1 METTDRLV
9 PWLLIAALVAGVSGD
24 LLLNTPVWGIG
35 FSAWGIVLLGLLLA
49 LERMEGAFP
58 PFDVLAVGV
67 LGGLCALCLAWRD
80 SASLSFANV
89 LAFFFAAGL
98 MTLRAR
104 PLTRAPIAL
113 ILQGFILHGLHAAAG
128 LPMLGLKDLPAWRRS
143 HPSGPVRILPL
154 LRGIFLAL
162 PFLIFFGA
170 LLAAADASF
179 QFLLEQMFDIP
190 EILRHLFVAGFFC
203 WLVGGVLRGRHC
215 ASEVPL
221 PGERPKFL
229 HVGTTESAIVLG
241 ALNILFGLFVVL
253 QLPYF
258 FGGHQTVLGTPSLT
272 YAEYARRGFFEL
284 IGVVGFAIPLLLL
297 VEWLSFRQGSAP
309 MFRVLG
315 GMMVVLLGSIMASA
329 LWRLWLYVERFGLTE
344 ARLNAVA
351 VLAWLALVLLWFC
364 ATVLAGRRERFT
376 YGAIIAGYVLL
387 LLLNAGNPGAI
398 VARTNIARA
407 SAGVPFDARYN
418 VTLGADAVPDL
429 VAGLGALPEAE
440 RDEVS
445 WELLTRYGSGGYAF
459 SRGWNAGS
467 ARAYRRVETE
477 KDELR
482 SHLIPR
488 KTLSIQARAGCV
500 KQLPVSPVQ

>member
-1 METTDRLV
+1 METEDRLI

-35 FSAWGIVLLGLLLA
+35 FSAWGIVLLALLLA
-49 LERMEGAFP
+49 LERMKGAFP
-58 PFDVLAVGV
+58 PPDLLAVGV

-89 LAFFFAAGL
+89 LAFFFAAGV

-104 PLTRAPIAL
+104 PLSRAPIAL
-113 ILQGFILHGLHAAAG
+113 YLQGFILHGLHAAAG

-154 LRGIFLAL
+154 FRGTLLAL
-162 PFLIFFGA
+162 PLLVFFGA

-179 QFLLEQMFDIP
+179 QFLLEQILDIP
-190 EILRHLFVAGFFC
+190 EIIRHVFVAGFFC

-297 VEWLSFRQGSAP
+297 VEWLSFREGNARL
-309 MFRVLG
+309 FRVLG
-315 GMMVVLLGSIMASA
+315 GTMVVLLGSIMASA
-329 LWRLWLYVERFGLTE
+329 VWRLWLYVERFGLTE
-344 ARLNAVA
+344 ARLNASA
-351 VLAWLALVLLWFC
+351 VLAWLGVVLLWFC

-376 YGAIIAGYVLL
+376 YGAVIAGYAVLL
-387 LLLNAGNPGAI
+387 FLNLGNPGAI

-429 VAGLGALPEAE
+429 VARLGALQEAE

-445 WELLTRYGSGGYAF
+445 WELLSRYGQGGYTF
-459 SRGWNAGS
+459 SRGWNAGL
-467 ARAYRRVETE
+467 ARAYSCVEAE
-477 KDELR
+477 KDWLR
-482 SHLIPR
+482 SFLVPR
-488 KTLSIQARAGCV
+488 KTPSSQAQAGCV
-500 KQLPVSPVQ
+500 KQPPISPVQ

>member
-1 METTDRLV
+1 METTDRLI

-35 FSAWGIVLLGLLLA
+35 FSAWGIVLLALLLA
-49 LERMEGAFP
+49 LERMGGAFP
-58 PFDVLAVGV
+58 PPDVLAVGV

-89 LAFFFAAGL
+89 IAFFFAAGV

-104 PLTRAPIAL
+104 PLSRAPLAL
-113 ILQGFILHGLHAAAG
+113 YLQGFILHGLHAAAG

-143 HPSGPVRILPL
+143 HPSGPVRLLPL
-154 LRGIFLAL
+154 VRGIFLAL
-162 PFLIFFGA
+162 PLLIFFGA

-179 QFLLEQMFDIP
+179 QFLIEQILKIDIP

-221 PGERPKFL
+221 PAERPKFL

-297 VEWLSFRQGSAP
+297 VEWLSFRQGNAP
-309 MFRVLG
+309 LFRVLG

-329 LWRLWLYVERFGLTE
+329 IWRLWLYIERFGLSE
-344 ARLNAVA
+344 ARLNAAALLLWLGA
-351 VLAWLALVLLWFC
+351 VLVWFSVSVLG
-364 ATVLAGRRERFT
+364 GRRERFA
-376 YGAIIAGYVLL
+376 YGAIIAGYCVLL
-387 LLLNAGNPGAI
+387 LLNLGNPGAI
-398 VARTNIARA
+398 VVRTNLARA

-418 VTLGADAVPDL
+418 ATLGADAVPEL
-429 VAGLGALPEAE
+429 LAGLSGLPPAE
-440 RDEVS
+440 RDVVS
-445 WELLTRYGSGGYAF
+445 WELLCRFGRGEKPSG
-459 SRGWNAGS
+459 RGWNAGLAGAS
-467 ARAYRRVETE
+467 ALVAERREEIRSYLLPQTAAPARERAEARR
-477 KDELR
+477 
-482 SHLIPR
+482 
-488 KTLSIQARAGCV
+488 
-500 KQLPVSPVQ
+500 